1 MAERDGSASLPG
13 LLPGYRPGTFDESYA
28 SQRSVWLDVFRRST
42 PEFARRAAADATV
55 ADARDKAA
63 GFAARFD
70 ARLDAYAPG
79 GAEESA
85 VLSCLVLCKERD
97 DLLRAAG
104 FPDCFAKVKREEND
118 KALAFLP
125 GVLAGV
131 DGIGP
136 EGERLTEVIKGVFAG
151 NLFDLGAAA
160 SQALYEEGKA
170 DFASARERLPRRP
183 WVRDDLDAF
192 ASRLASGAYKKAV
205 LFVDNAGADVVLGM
219 IPLARELI
227 RRGTDVVMAAN
238 AVPSINDCTA
248 SELKDLLAAVEDGA
262 LKDALSSGR
271 LRVVSSGSD
280 LPVIDLSK
288 ISPEVAKEVEDAE
301 LVVLEGMGR
310 AIETNL
316 ALTLEGG
323 RDALKLGMIKHPEVA
338 AELGGELYGCV
349 CKLN

>member
-1 MAERDGSASLPG
+1 M
-13 LLPGYRPGTFDESYA
+13 
-28 SQRSVWLDVFRRST
+28 
-42 PEFARRAAADATV
+42 
-55 ADARDKAA
+55 
-63 GFAARFD
+63 
-70 ARLDAYAPG
+70 
-79 GAEESA
+79 
-85 VLSCLVLCKERD
+85 
-97 DLLRAAG
+97 
-104 FPDCFAKVKREEND
+104 
-118 KALAFLP
+118 
-125 GVLAGV
+125 
-131 DGIGP
+131 
-136 EGERLTEVIKGVFAG
+136 
-151 NLFDLGAAA
+151 
-160 SQALYEEGKA
+160 
-170 DFASARERLPRRP
+170 
-183 WVRDDLDAF
+183 RDDLDAF